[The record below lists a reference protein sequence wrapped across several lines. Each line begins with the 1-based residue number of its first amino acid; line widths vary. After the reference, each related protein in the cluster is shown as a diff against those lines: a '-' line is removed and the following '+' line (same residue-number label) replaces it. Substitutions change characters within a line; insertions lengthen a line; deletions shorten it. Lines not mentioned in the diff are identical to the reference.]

1 MLICSVLIM
10 TLSGCKVTAF
20 LPNFKINQKIY
31 CISLESNMA
40 FRIFQKSRDFIYIRL
55 HLLLRR
61 VNISVSLPLLR
72 FCKTHC
78 RCVRP
83 TP

>member
-1 MLICSVLIM
+1 MLICSVFIM

-40 FRIFQKSRDFIYIRL
+40 FRFFQKSRYFIYIRL

-61 VNISVSLPLLR
+61 IKHIIIITCCRNSCNRENSLP
-72 FCKTHC
+72 
-78 RCVRP
+78 
-83 TP
+83 